1 MATSEKNSK
10 PTFDAVAWCGLAGL
24 LAAVLWSYWPTFL
37 TMASKWE
44 GDPQYSH
51 GWLVPLFAIALL
63 WLRWDKLDKAHLTI
77 NWLGLGLLVLG
88 TVMRLGAAWFN
99 FDWFDGLSIVPTLA
113 GICLLFGGMAAF
125 KWAWP
130 AIVFLVFMVPLP
142 YRAERMLMGPL
153 RNLGTVTS
161 TYVMQTVGLPAIAEG
176 NIIYLGEHSIGVAE
190 ACSGLRMLV
199 IFFALSAAVALIIE
213 RNIWTK
219 LLILASA
226 IPIALIS
233 NITRI
238 TVTGILYDVAG
249 EEVAEKVFHDLAG
262 WLMMPLGLL
271 LLWGELWL
279 FSKIVV
285 EESDQEEMHPLGMGF
300 AKNKDETSQDSSTNS
315 ESEKDSSDPGKI
327 RLPLT

>member
-1 MATSEKNSK
+1 METSDKNSNTK
-10 PTFDAVAWCGLAGL
+10 IGVGAWCGLSAL
-24 LAAVLWSYWPTFL
+24 LAAVIWSYWPTFIA
-37 TMASKWE
+37 MASKWQ

-63 WLRWDKLDKAHLTI
+63 WLRWDKLDQEHLKV
-77 NWLGLGLLVLG
+77 NWLGLVFLALG

-99 FDWFDGLSIVPTLA
+99 FDWFDGLSIIPILA
-113 GICLLFGGMAAF
+113 GLCLLFGGTAAF

-130 AIVFLVFMVPLP
+130 AIGFLVFMVPLP
-142 YRAERMLMGPL
+142 FQVERMMMGPL

-161 TYVMQTVGLPAIAEG
+161 TYVMQTIGLPAIAEG
-176 NIIYLGEHSIGVAE
+176 NIIHLGDNSIGVAE

-199 IFFALSAAVALIIE
+199 IFFALSAAVALIID
-213 RNIWTK
+213 RSIWVK

-238 TVTGILYDVAG
+238 TATGILYVLAG
-249 EEVAEKVFHDLAG
+249 PEIAEMVFHDLAG
-262 WLMMPLGLL
+262 WLMMPLGLA

-279 FSKIVV
+279 CSRLVIADTDEDMRPMGLGIPMTAKGTGKSDKDA
-285 EESDQEEMHPLGMGF
+285 ESD
-300 AKNKDETSQDSSTNS
+300 K
-315 ESEKDSSDPGKI
+315 PGQGKV